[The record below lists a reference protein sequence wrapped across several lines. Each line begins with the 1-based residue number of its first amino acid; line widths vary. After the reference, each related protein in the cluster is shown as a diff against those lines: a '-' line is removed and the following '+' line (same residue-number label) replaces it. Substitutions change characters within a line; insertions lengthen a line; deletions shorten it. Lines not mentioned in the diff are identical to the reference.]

1 MWRLLFL
8 ANGAQYFF
16 EEKGKTQRGRK
27 AAAPLHTPR
36 AFFKE
41 FLVVDKGRVL
51 TCVCMLGYWMWDA
64 VPIWFLYAS
73 VLDVERC
80 ADLFLYIVFFGT
92 GQDVHSL
99 LFSVLCG

>member
-1 MWRLLFL
+1 MAFAFL

-16 EEKGKTQRGRK
+16 EEKGKPQRGRK

-51 TCVCMLGYWMWDA
+51 TCVCMRRCW
-64 VPIWFLYAS
+64 
-73 VLDVERC
+73 ERKSEPMEENG
-80 ADLFLYIVFFGT
+80 LKG
-92 GQDVHSL
+92 L
-99 LFSVLCG
+99 LRVKKS